1 MVVAKD
7 DLDTVLGLLDLRAYL
22 LDARGA
28 RTPLSAHL
36 APARFVPE
44 LAAIDQLLA
53 WFARTGQRV
62 AIAVDEYGGTAGI
75 VTLRDAIGEIGGR
88 SAEPPGE
95 GWMEEAQG
103 DWIGPGDADLTEAFE
118 RFGDAEP
125 AAVSDTVA
133 GAIMERLGRVARVGD
148 EVRIGRHHLR
158 VEAMTDTRIDRVR
171 WRSEAR
177 T

>member
-1 MVVAKD
+1 M
-7 DLDTVLGLLDLRAYL
+7 
-22 LDARGA
+22 
-28 RTPLSAHL
+28 
-36 APARFVPE
+36 
-44 LAAIDQLLA
+44 
-53 WFARTGQRV
+53 
-62 AIAVDEYGGTAGI
+62 IA
-75 VTLRDAIGEIGGR
+75 
-88 SAEPPGE
+88 
-95 GWMEEAQG
+95 
-103 DWIGPGDADLTEAFE
+103 
-118 RFGDAEP
+118 P